1 MTEYI
6 KKLETHFEK
15 CSDGVAREYPPHP
28 FELMQKI
35 NEVVDYL
42 NSLIS
47 VGILPYPD
55 GYSKNG
61 KGDMTED
68 YQEKMDIGYMHEK
81 SQFTEEKQC
90 YSEKDRKYNF

>member
-6 KKLETHFEK
+6 KKLTRLEEGPNGAIK
-15 CSDGVAREYPPHP
+15 AWPPHP
-28 FELMQKI
+28 FELMYKI

-47 VGILPYPD
+47 VGILPCPD
-55 GYSKNG
+55 GYSKNE
-61 KGDMTED
+61 KDDMNEN